1 MRRNKERQ
9 RGRRGGRGRRM
20 KGGREKDR
28 KSFHDLLCLAN
39 TELNDLY
46 CKTSQSHY
54 DFPSRGSDVQCFVFS
69 LHGILEGIMFH
80 EHHLGEYWR
89 KYCRPAFP
97 FHWVWLSSMFFAQV
111 PSKPLAILTLDS
123 LASWGE
129 HCTVWIYCQSLL
141 SQCSSESACRVPS
154 GHCNKLAPALSS

>member
-89 KYCRPAFP
+89 KYSRPAFP

-111 PSKPLAILTLDS
+111 PSKPLAILTVDS
-123 LASWGE
+123 LGIMRRTLHSVDLLPILAFS
-129 HCTVWIYCQSLL
+129 VLFRISMQSPF
-141 SQCSSESACRVPS
+141 RTM
-154 GHCNKLAPALSS
+154 

>member
-123 LASWGE
+123 LGIMRRTLHSVDLLPILAFS
-129 HCTVWIYCQSLL
+129 VLFRISMQSPFRTL
-141 SQCSSESACRVPS
+141 
-154 GHCNKLAPALSS
+154 